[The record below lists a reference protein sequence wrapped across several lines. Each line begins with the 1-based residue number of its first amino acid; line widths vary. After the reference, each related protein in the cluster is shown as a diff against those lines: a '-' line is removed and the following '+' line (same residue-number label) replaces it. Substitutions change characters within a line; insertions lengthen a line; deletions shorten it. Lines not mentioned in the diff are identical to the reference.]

1 MDRLLLYIMCA
12 IGIMFDK
19 KTHISKCLE
28 TDSKINFKQVNL
40 MIFFE

>member
-1 MDRLLLYIMCA
+1 
-12 IGIMFDK
+12 MFDK

>member
-1 MDRLLLYIMCA
+1 MRA

-19 KTHISKCLE
+19 KTHISKCFE

-40 MIFFE
+40 MIFLNKADI